1 MKRHDTL
8 GLFQSELAQREKQN
22 CPGANFRKK
31 CRRSSFRESRL
42 IDPLESSDKNRS
54 HASKASV
61 RPIEATA
68 VKDSVGERPAFSAFF
83 RSAKYILY
91 AAKI

>member
-1 MKRHDTL
+1 MKTHDTL

-42 IDPLESSDKNRS
+42 IDSLESSDKNRS

-68 VKDSVGERPAFSAFF
+68 VKESESVAFAAFF